1 MFGKQFSEKRK
12 EVLNMII
19 LQTLIPA
26 AALALIL
33 VGIWHEEKLIAFEDR
48 IADRL
53 AWLVAQVIVKHR
65 KRKAKKLHAQRTA
78 HANAVAQAR
87 RSRMHIVAP
96 QAQTSHKSAYR
107 NIA

>member
-1 MFGKQFSEKRK
+1 
-12 EVLNMII
+12 MII

-33 VGIWHEEKLIAFEDR
+33 IGIWHEEKLIAFEDR

-53 AWLVAQVIVKHR
+53 AYLVAQVIVKHR
-65 KRKAKKLHAQRTA
+65 KKKAKKLYAQCAAR
-78 HANAVAQAR
+78 ANEIAQAR
-87 RSRMHIVAP
+87 RSRMHVVAP
-96 QAQTSHKSAYR
+96 QAQTSHKTTHR

>member
-1 MFGKQFSEKRK
+1 
-12 EVLNMII
+12 MII

-33 VGIWHEEKLIAFEDR
+33 IGIWHEEKLIAFEDR

-53 AWLVAQVIVKHR
+53 AYLVAQVIVKHR
-65 KRKAKKLHAQRTA
+65 KRNAKKLQAQRA
-78 HANAVAQAR
+78 ARANEIAQAR
-87 RSRMHIVAP
+87 RSRMHVVTP
-96 QAQTSHKSAYR
+96 QAQTNHKAAYR

>member
-1 MFGKQFSEKRK
+1 
-12 EVLNMII
+12 MII

-33 VGIWHEEKLIAFEDR
+33 IGIWHEEKLIAFEDR

-53 AWLVAQVIVKHR
+53 AYLVAQVIVKHR
-65 KRKAKKLHAQRTA
+65 KRNAKKLQAQRA
-78 HANAVAQAR
+78 ARANAVAQAR
-87 RSRMHIVAP
+87 RSRMHVVAP
-96 QAQTSHKSAYR
+96 QAQTSHNAAHR

>member
-1 MFGKQFSEKRK
+1 M
-12 EVLNMII
+12 LI
-19 LQTLIPA
+19 LQTVIPA

-33 VGIWHEEKLIAFEDR
+33 IGIWHEEKLIAFENR

-65 KRKAKKLHAQRTA
+65 RRKAKKLQAQRIA
-78 HANAVAQAR
+78 HANEIAQAR
-87 RSRMHIVAP
+87 RSRMHVVSQP
-96 QAQTSHKSAYR
+96 AQKSYKASNR